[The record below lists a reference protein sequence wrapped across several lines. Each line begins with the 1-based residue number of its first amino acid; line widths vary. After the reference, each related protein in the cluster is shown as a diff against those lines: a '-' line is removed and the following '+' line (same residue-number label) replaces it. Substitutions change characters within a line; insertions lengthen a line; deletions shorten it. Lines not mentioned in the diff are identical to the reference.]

1 MSGYEVKQALF
12 QYLRARMPRTT
23 AVLYG
28 REGQDSDKQFVS
40 VAAAQGFWEASAFT
54 SPRGGEYEVGW
65 DIAIEVGSPPSMSD
79 PRVSDKVAYE
89 LLDEVMAVL
98 RGGLSDTFGIEGG
111 YATVINGVEELDT
124 WKDSKED
131 GKTVRVKDG
140 TVLGFRLTVHTL
152 N

>member
-1 MSGYEVKQALF
+1 
-12 QYLRARMPRTT
+12 
-23 AVLYG
+23 
-28 REGQDSDKQFVS
+28 
-40 VAAAQGFWEASAFT
+40 
-54 SPRGGEYEVGW
+54 
-65 DIAIEVGSPPSMSD
+65 MSD

-89 LLDEVMAVL
+89 LLDEVMEVL